1 MLRLVA
7 SILIG
12 AAGACLAQA
21 FTIPLYHVRDEQ
33 GNLRLGVYAAL
44 GGSRDAR
51 LYELDTGS
59 SGMYAAYNAAWWP
72 QLAVV
77 RPSPGPQDYG
87 SGVQFDADIV
97 KTQIAFRL
105 GDGSFSMP
113 ATVEIGRIQ
122 SGAAKGISSSRWA
135 SMVARGQPPLHGV
148 FFGNM
153 GSGLKEKNGLFAVL
167 AQIPG
172 ATNGFI
178 IRSGGVVEQLGR
190 GQSIRRG
197 EVVVGLTPASRAQ
210 FPVRVPMLP
219 QIVDG
224 SPLQLPSGY
233 AARDEYPLA
242 VQITLTGP
250 DGNTASAKARAVLD
264 TGGVNIH
271 IHPGSGMDV
280 DLEIP
285 RSFLVKDKRLRPDT
299 NVEITAPGGWNWNF
313 TAGTTK
319 SVNRMQVTPAGDQ
332 KAGGINLGISV
343 FFDFDVMFD
352 IENGVIGFRPIT
364 SGSSGEAVGNQALQ
378 SREPRANDRRETR
391 RDRRRVRREL
401 EQGGGWQ

>member
-1 MLRLVA
+1 MLRLIA
-7 SILIG
+7 LILLG
-12 AAGACLAQA
+12 VVGACWAQA

-44 GGSRDAR
+44 GGSREAK

-59 SGMYAAYNAAWWP
+59 SGMYATYNASWWP
-72 QLAVV
+72 QLTVV
-77 RPSPGPQDYG
+77 KPSPGPQDYG

-105 GDGSFSMP
+105 ADGSFSTP

-122 SGAAKGISSSRWA
+122 SGSAKGISPSRWA
-135 SMVARGQPPLHGV
+135 AMVARGQPPLHGV
-148 FFGNM
+148 FYGNM

-190 GQSIRRG
+190 GQSVRRG
-197 EVVVGLTPASRAQ
+197 EVVVGLTPALRAQ

-219 QIVDG
+219 QILDG
-224 SPLQLPSGY
+224 SPEHFPSGY
-233 AARDEYPLA
+233 ATRDEYPLA
-242 VQITLTGP
+242 IGIRLCGP
-250 DGNTASAKARAVLD
+250 NGNTASGRARAVLD

-271 IHPGSGMDV
+271 IHPGSGMGV
-280 DLEIP
+280 DLEVP
-285 RSFLVKDKRLRPDT
+285 RSFLVRDKRLRPDT
-299 NVEITAPGGWNWNF
+299 HVEITARGGWNWGF

-319 SVNRMQVTPAGDQ
+319 SVNRVQVTAAGDRM
-332 KAGGINLGISV
+332 AGGVNLGTSV

-364 SGSSGEAVGNQALQ
+364 SASSGEVVGNEALQ
-378 SREPRANDRRETR
+378 AREPRGDARRETWR
-391 RDRRRVRREL
+391 ERRRERREL
-401 EQGGGWQ
+401 EQGGGW

>member
-1 MLRLVA
+1 MLRLA
-7 SILIG
+7 ALILIG
-12 AAGACLAQA
+12 AAGACLGQA

-33 GNLRLGVYAAL
+33 GNLRFGVYAAL
-44 GGSRDAR
+44 GGSRDAK

-59 SGMYAAYNAAWWP
+59 SGMYAAYNASWWP
-72 QLAVV
+72 KLTVV
-77 RPSPGPQDYG
+77 KPSPGPQDYG

-97 KTQIAFRL
+97 KTPISFRL
-105 GDGSFSMP
+105 ADGSFTAP

-122 SGAAKGISSSRWA
+122 SGSAKGISTSRWA
-135 SMVARGQPPLHGV
+135 SMVAHGQPPLHGV
-148 FFGNM
+148 FFGNL

-172 ATNGFI
+172 ATNGFV

-190 GQSIRRG
+190 GQSVRRG
-197 EVVVGLTPASRAQ
+197 EVVVGLTPALRAQ

-219 QIVDG
+219 QIAG
-224 SPLQLPSGY
+224 GAPAHLPSGY
-233 AARDEYPLA
+233 VARDEYPLA
-242 VQITLTGP
+242 ITISLTGP
-250 DGNTASAKARAVLD
+250 NGNTTSAKARAVLD

-271 IHPGSGMDV
+271 IHRGSGMGV

-285 RSFLVKDKRLRPDT
+285 RSFLVRDKRLRPDT
-299 NVEITAPGGWNWNF
+299 NVEIIARGGWNWNF

-319 SVNRMQVTPAGDQ
+319 SVNRVQVTPPGDS
-332 KAGGINLGISV
+332 KAGGINLGTSV

-364 SGSSGEAVGNQALQ
+364 SPSSGEVVGDQALQ
-378 SREPRANDRRETR
+378 KRAPQEDGRRETKR
-391 RDRRRVRREL
+391 ERRRERREL
-401 EQGGGWQ
+401 EQSGSW